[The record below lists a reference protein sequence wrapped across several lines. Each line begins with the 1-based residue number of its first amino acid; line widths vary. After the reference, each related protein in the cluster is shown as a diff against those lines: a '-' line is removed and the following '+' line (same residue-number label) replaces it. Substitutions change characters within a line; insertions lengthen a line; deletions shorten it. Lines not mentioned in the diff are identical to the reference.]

1 MQVERTQQAE
11 RPDSLVSETSS
22 VRDSVGSFKEW
33 EDYNTALQDVLN
45 WLSQAERTLE
55 SQERISDDVDAVKK
69 QFHGHEVNKR
79 ATGSMLSIDS
89 QHSTVEQILLC
100 IRLRS
105 KTRVYLSLY
114 CDNSHST
121 LFPVLTIPR
130 RTKGAFLWTILVLV
144 IPVKEHKI
152 KRQIS

>member
-79 ATGSMLSIDS
+79 ATSSTLSTDS
-89 QHSTVEQILLC
+89 QHSTALDRINLVM
-100 IRLRS
+100 
-105 KTRVYLSLY
+105 
-114 CDNSHST
+114 HS
-121 LFPVLTIPR
+121 F
-130 RTKGAFLWTILVLV
+130 
-144 IPVKEHKI
+144 KE
-152 KRQIS
+152 